1 MKILLK
7 SAFLFALLFAG
18 MASVQAQKGAEEI
31 VSDVTESSEPA
42 EDMYIDDIVKK
53 RLIVE
58 NRTLPYEPVR
68 EADIGWQK
76 TIYRIIDTR
85 EKMNLPFRYPQK
97 PFFDI
102 LRELGMNGDMVVFK
116 DNAGFPDFSTPL
128 TADQLEG
135 KFFSVDTSTVVD
147 YDTYE
152 EQIQITKSEV
162 FFEDINRFRVKEIWY
177 FDEEA
182 SILKVRILGVAP
194 VLDKIDPETGV
205 VKYPEILFWAYYPEA
220 REYLS
225 KYRVFNEDND
235 IAPMTWADL
244 FESRFFSS
252 FIFKTNNVLDYRV
265 KDYFN
270 SSDADQD
277 GIDML
282 LESEKIKME
291 LFNFEHDLWTY

>member
-162 FFEDINRFRVKEIWY
+162 FFDFGLTTQR
-177 FDEEA
+177 
-182 SILKVRILGVAP
+182 
-194 VLDKIDPETGV
+194 
-205 VKYPEILFWAYYPEA
+205 
-220 REYLS
+220 
-225 KYRVFNEDND
+225 
-235 IAPMTWADL
+235 
-244 FESRFFSS
+244 
-252 FIFKTNNVLDYRV
+252 
-265 KDYFN
+265 
-270 SSDADQD
+270 
-277 GIDML
+277 
-282 LESEKIKME
+282 LESTCLSTEYSMRI
-291 LFNFEHDLWTY
+291 TI